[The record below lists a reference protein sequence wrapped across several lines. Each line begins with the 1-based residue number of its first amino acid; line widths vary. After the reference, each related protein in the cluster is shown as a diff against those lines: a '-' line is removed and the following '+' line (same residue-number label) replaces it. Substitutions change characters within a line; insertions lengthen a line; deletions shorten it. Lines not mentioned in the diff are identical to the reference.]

1 MRRLRIVL
9 ALMLLSAFAF
19 AGPSFDGATCA
30 QSCVPPPAD
39 LVSWWPGDGDA
50 QDIVGNNDGA
60 LVNGATYAAG
70 MVDQAFSFDGID
82 DYVSIPDDDSLNP
95 TEALTL
101 DAWIYPLSYLGTFD
115 PVIKKAGAGTGQQNG
130 YLLEFSWT
138 ADEIQFMVYLD
149 TYGWVTS
156 EREKIPLNTWTHVA
170 GVFDGNYLR
179 LYVNGDEVGDGTNYP
194 DSTIVP
200 SGNELNLAHD
210 PSNSWRWYH
219 GLIDEVEIF
228 DRALNAEEIMAI
240 YQAGSA
246 GKCKSETLTVG
257 IDIMPG
263 SDTNCLKINDHGSVE
278 VAILGDDSF
287 DVSEVDIGTLNF
299 AGLEVL
305 RRGNGAAQCSFEELN
320 NDGIVHLVCRFED
333 VLDAWAPDDED
344 TATLTGVLWD
354 GTEFQG
360 SDFYCLR

>member
-115 PVIKKAGAGTGQQNG
+115 PVIKKAGEGTGQQNG
-130 YLLEFSWT
+130 HSSQEQQIQRWLPTTGYNRSAQT
-138 ADEIQFMVYLD
+138 DESQ
-149 TYGWVTS
+149 
-156 EREKIPLNTWTHVA
+156 
-170 GVFDGNYLR
+170 
-179 LYVNGDEVGDGTNYP
+179 
-194 DSTIVP
+194 
-200 SGNELNLAHD
+200 
-210 PSNSWRWYH
+210 
-219 GLIDEVEIF
+219 
-228 DRALNAEEIMAI
+228 
-240 YQAGSA
+240 QAGFPR
-246 GKCKSETLTVG
+246 L
-257 IDIMPG
+257 
-263 SDTNCLKINDHGSVE
+263 
-278 VAILGDDSF
+278 
-287 DVSEVDIGTLNF
+287 
-299 AGLEVL
+299 
-305 RRGNGAAQCSFEELN
+305 
-320 NDGIVHLVCRFED
+320 
-333 VLDAWAPDDED
+333 
-344 TATLTGVLWD
+344 
-354 GTEFQG
+354 
-360 SDFYCLR
+360 